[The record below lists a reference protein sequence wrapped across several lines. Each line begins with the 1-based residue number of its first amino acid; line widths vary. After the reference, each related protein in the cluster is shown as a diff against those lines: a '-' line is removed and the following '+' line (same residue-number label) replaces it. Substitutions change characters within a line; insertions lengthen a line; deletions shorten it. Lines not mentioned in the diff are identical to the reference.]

1 MEVPDINVN
10 KDGIVEDTIQEDK
23 IEEQNNVD
31 SSDDEED

>member
-1 MEVPDINVN
+1 MEVPD

-23 IEEQNNVD
+23 TEEQNNVD